1 MMRVSLKILRRS
13 LRPVSI
19 SCETSE
25 IVNVPCG
32 VTQNPEQTQES
43 FSYFRSKMDKKIEPT
58 GLPLQAGNDSTIT
71 NCGFRNVCFR
81 FGRGHLKNRHRSQCY
96 PCASWL

>member
-1 MMRVSLKILRRS
+1 MYRVHLHSTLNKRRRVSLTSASKI
-13 LRPVSI
+13 
-19 SCETSE
+19 
-25 IVNVPCG
+25 
-32 VTQNPEQTQES
+32 
-43 FSYFRSKMDKKIEPT
+43 DKKIEPT

-81 FGRGHLKNRHRSQCY
+81 FGRGHLKIRHRSQCY

>member
-1 MMRVSLKILRRS
+1 MYRVDLHSTLNKRRRVSLTSASKI
-13 LRPVSI
+13 
-19 SCETSE
+19 
-25 IVNVPCG
+25 
-32 VTQNPEQTQES
+32 
-43 FSYFRSKMDKKIEPT
+43 DKKIEPK